1 MGTRATQRDGSAPAF
16 STRPHATQPALT
28 WRALVNDDLVVPST
42 AATRGCTGH
51 LIRRYSPRPSPHEVL
66 RLSGPPHEGTN
77 RPSGG
82 AACCRRAAA
91 LHVRSVCLRLCLW
104 SVCYPPPPS
113 SPHCQWR
120 VVLLPLPFASA
131 LFARQAL
138 LCYFSSPL
146 WGFCRLCVLHGPCSI
161 SYFVLRR

>member
-104 SVCYPPPPS
+104 SVCYPPPP
-113 SPHCQWR
+113 
-120 VVLLPLPFASA
+120 LLPPLPVACCFIAFAICFCSLCPPSTAVLFFVPFVGVLSA
-131 LFARQAL
+131 LCPARA
-138 LCYFSSPL
+138 
-146 WGFCRLCVLHGPCSI
+146 V
-161 SYFVLRR
+161 